1 MDIILG
7 SRSPRRKELLQQCNI
22 SFRID
27 EALVDETIT
36 NYKNPKDYVIQLAKR
51 KGNEV
56 FLRHKD
62 DLVICADTIVC
73 VDQVIL
79 GKPKN
84 KSEAYQMIKKLSGRT
99 HDVYTGV
106 FVRYQNMQKWF
117 VSRTQV
123 TIDQLT
129 EEEIEQYISTE
140 EPYDKAGA
148 YGIQGFFG
156 MYVKSINGDYYNVM
170 GLPIHRLM
178 KVIKEIQRNEKTLK
192 VFL

>member
-73 VDQVIL
+73 VDQDIL

-106 FVRYQNMQKWF
+106 YVRYQNMQKWF

-129 EEEIEQYISTE
+129 EEEIEQYINLE

>member
-73 VDQVIL
+73 VDQDIL

-106 FVRYQNMQKWF
+106 YVRYQNMQKWF